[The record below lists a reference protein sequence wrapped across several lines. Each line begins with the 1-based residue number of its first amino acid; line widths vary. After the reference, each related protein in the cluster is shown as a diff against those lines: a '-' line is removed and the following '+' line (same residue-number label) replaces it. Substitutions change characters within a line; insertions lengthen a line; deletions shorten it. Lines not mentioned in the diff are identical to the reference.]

1 MKGARSIAY
10 LVQGVAL
17 TALAA
22 HSVMAEAANIA
33 SSPSP
38 AVAAPGSA
46 GAARTQIA
54 SAPISAPA
62 ESAAAGASPAADAP
76 TLDAAQ
82 SADGG
87 QQPDIVVTATK
98 RSEQASKVP
107 ISMVALSQQE
117 LDRQGIK
124 TLSDLAAVTPGLLF
138 TEQNVN
144 GAPVANFTIRG
155 IESRTSAPT
164 TSIYLDDIPLLTIA
178 ENFDLGA
185 ASATPQ
191 VFDLDHVEAL
201 RGPQGTLFGN
211 SAEGGAVRFISTSPS
226 LRDYQVYARVEGAVT
241 DNGGPSGEIG
251 VALGG
256 PIVTGKLGFRA
267 SASIRRDGG
276 YVNRVAPVLGGPG
289 NGGLIDKDANW
300 TTTKTGRV
308 ALTLAPSNWLTIQ
321 PSFYI
326 QNTHQNDTGRYEVAI
341 SNRGNGSLNNA
352 ANAPLPSTDKF
363 WVAQL
368 KMEANLG
375 SVTLTSITGY
385 DKRYYAFAGDF
396 LNYQDFQLLG
406 SPYAQFPGET
416 GVGYYRVAQ
425 HSDTQEVRLA
435 SNDPHRRLTWVVGA
449 YYNKLHQHDNGAT
462 VHDAVRSVIAFYASL
477 GFLPGQYYLNRYNYY
492 GDVVFDVRNLA
503 LFGNLDFKLTD
514 ALKVSLGLRES
525 KTRTKTTND
534 VEGAFTGHQFNSG
547 TASETSTT
555 PKVTLSWQMDRNNLF
570 YASAGKGY
578 RNGGVNTITSTSAPA
593 CLAFQ
598 QANNLVVKPTYRPDS
613 LWSYE
618 IGAKNAFLNGR
629 IRTNVSVYH
638 IDWSNIQTSA
648 QLGPCSFAAIFNLGS
663 AKVNGFDLAV
673 RAHVS
678 TRMNLGISAGYTKG
692 TYNQSSSGVVAKGD
706 QIGGPGFAGNPATPP
721 FVVAIDGQY
730 DIPISGDKTLYLWV
744 QDVYRSRNHGP
755 FSALNPANF
764 ISYNPG
770 VVGDPATNIFNARIG
785 LLAGRF
791 NLSVFA
797 NNLFNA
803 QPQLSL
809 ADSQA
814 GDPRFYAYTL
824 RPRTFGLNL
833 TFRD

>member
-1 MKGARSIAY
+1 MKRARSIAC
-10 LVQGVAL
+10 LIQSVAV
-17 TALAA
+17 TALAT
-22 HSVMAEAANIA
+22 HSVMADAAN
-33 SSPSP
+33 
-38 AVAAPGSA
+38 AAPSA
-46 GAARTQIA
+46 GPPLAASGAASGAPTQIA
-54 SAPISAPA
+54 SAASPAPA
-62 ESAAAGASPAADAP
+62 ESTAASSPAADTPAA
-76 TLDAAQ
+76 DAAPP
-82 SADGG
+82 AAGE
-87 QQPDIVVTATK
+87 QQGDIVVTATK

-107 ISMVALSQQE
+107 ISMVALSQRE

-124 TLSDLAAVTPGLLF
+124 TLADLAAVTPGLLF

-211 SAEGGAVRFISTSPS
+211 SAEGGAVRFISAAPS
-226 LRDYQVYARVEGAVT
+226 LRDYQAYVRVEGAVT
-241 DNGGPSGEIG
+241 DHGGPSGEIG

-256 PIVTGKLGFRA
+256 PIVPGKLGFRA

-276 YVNRVAPVLGGPG
+276 YVNRVRPVLGGPG
-289 NGGLIDKDANW
+289 NGGLIDKNANW
-300 TTTKTGRV
+300 STTRTGRV
-308 ALTLAPSNWLTIQ
+308 ALTLAPSPWLIVQ

-326 QNTHQNDTGRYEVAI
+326 QSTHQNDTGRYEMAI
-341 SNRGNGSLNNA
+341 SNRSRGNLNNA

-368 KMEANLG
+368 KIEAKLG
-375 SVTLTSITGY
+375 GATLTSITGY
-385 DKRYYAFAGDF
+385 DKRNFAFAGDF

-416 GVGYYRVAQ
+416 GVGYYSVAQ
-425 HSDTQEVRLA
+425 HSQTQEVRLA
-435 SNDPHRRLTWVVGA
+435 SNDPTHRLNWVIGA

-462 VHDAVRSVIAFYASL
+462 VHDAVRSVIDFYASL

-503 LFGNLDFKLTD
+503 LFGNLDYKFTD
-514 ALKVSLGLRES
+514 TLKMSVGLRRS

-547 TASETSTT
+547 TATETSTT

-598 QANNLVVKPTYRPDS
+598 QANGLVVKPTYRPDS

-618 IGAKNAFLNGR
+618 IGAKNAFWNGR
-629 IRTNVSVYH
+629 IRTNVSAYH

-648 QLGPCSFAAIFNLGS
+648 QLGPCSFAAIFNLGG

-673 RAHVS
+673 RAQLG
-678 TRMNLGISAGYTKG
+678 RQLNLGVSVGYTKG
-692 TYNQSSSGVVAKGD
+692 TYNQSSSGVVSKGD

-721 FVVAIDGQY
+721 FVLAIDGQY
-730 DIPISGDKTLYLWV
+730 DIPISGDKTLYLWA
-744 QDVYRSRNHGP
+744 QDVYRSRNRGP

-770 VVGDPATNIFNARIG
+770 VVGDPATNTVNARIG
-785 LLAGRF
+785 LIVGRF

-803 QPQLSL
+803 HPQLSL

-814 GDPRFYAYTL
+814 GDPRFYAYTP
-824 RPRTFGLNL
+824 RPRTFGLNA
-833 TFRD
+833 TFRY